1 MFGFLKQKLSSFI
14 RFTRDL
20 NKNVFFTCL
29 PKTTQ
34 DELNR
39 RFILPDIPGSLASSI
54 GQYFDFVFYLHMHKK
69 DDQEIRALLTQN
81 KDNILA
87 KDRSGRLDMWEKPD
101 LSLVIKKAFNE

>member
-1 MFGFLKQKLSSFI
+1 
-14 RFTRDL
+14 
-20 NKNVFFTCL
+20 
-29 PKTTQ
+29 
-34 DELNR
+34 
-39 RFILPDIPGSLASSI
+39 
-54 GQYFDFVFYLHMHKK
+54 MHKK